1 MLYWEG
7 HACYTGRG
15 MGGMPTQ
22 VLTYYQLRL
31 FWRVGRL
38 SYVPTY
44 VLMYHSCAICVPDS
58 CTHSMY
64 LCAHSM
70 YLCTHS
76 IYFSCAPVH
85 SPCDVP
91 THDCTWTC
99 TCTTFVRRGSFGE
112 CSKVMAGP
120 GLVGPGLVGPGLVDL
135 RPMGKVA
142 LSCLM
147 QV

>member
-38 SYVPTY
+38 TYVPTY

-91 THDCTWTC
+91 TH
-99 TCTTFVRRGSFGE
+99 VHVHVHVLPSSG
-112 CSKVMAGP
+112 A
-120 GLVGPGLVGPGLVDL
+120 
-135 RPMGKVA
+135 A
-142 LSCLM
+142 LLANVPRSWRAQGWWAQGWWAQGWWAQGWWICG
-147 QV
+147 QWGR